1 MMAKETTFPSEI
13 QLLPKERIE
22 KEPLS
27 QFLQW
32 ALTFGRYIVIF
43 TEGIVLIVFLSRFW
57 LDSQIIDLKQIIT
70 QKAQIVQSAK
80 DFEKEFLEVQAKMKE
95 LLALQKEAF
104 AGSHYFTV
112 IEETIPQEAIL
123 TKIFINQNEL
133 IVEGTANSYD
143 VVTAFVYALKNREE
157 FVEAKLISLGR
168 EQLEG
173 GGEGPI
179 TFTIKATWKEVEVVE
194 ESKEPPVSKQVQN

>member
-1 MMAKETTFPSEI
+1 MPKETALPSEI

-32 ALTFGRYIVIF
+32 ALTFGRYIIIF

-70 QKAQIVQSAK
+70 QKAQIVQSAES
-80 DFEKEFLEVQAKMKE
+80 FEREFLEVQAKMDKIQT
-95 LLALQKEAF
+95 LQKELF
-104 AGSHYFTV
+104 TGSRYFTI
-112 IEETIPQEAIL
+112 IEETIPQEAVL
-123 TKIFINQNEL
+123 TKFSVNQDGINIQ
-133 IVEGTANSYD
+133 GTTNSYD

-157 FVEAKLISLGR
+157 FVEANLVSLGR
-168 EQLEG
+168 EQLE
-173 GGEGPI
+173 EGTEGAI
-179 TFTIKATWKEVEVVE
+179 VFVVKAAWEEEILLE
-194 ESKEPPVSKQVQN
+194 ESNIPPVGK